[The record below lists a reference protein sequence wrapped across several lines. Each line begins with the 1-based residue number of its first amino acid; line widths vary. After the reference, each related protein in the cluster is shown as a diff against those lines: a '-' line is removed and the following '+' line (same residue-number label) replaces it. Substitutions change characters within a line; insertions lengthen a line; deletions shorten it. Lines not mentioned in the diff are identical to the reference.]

1 MVEPDV
7 FSALSDPT
15 RRQLVDWLAEEGR
28 GTATAFAGRLPIS
41 RQAVARHLGELE
53 TAGVVESM
61 RSGRET
67 VFSLRGDS
75 LTEAAGW
82 LEARA
87 VAWDQTLDRLKK
99 HLE

>member
-1 MVEPDV
+1 M
-7 FSALSDPT
+7 
-15 RRQLVDWLAEEGR
+15 
-28 GTATAFAGRLPIS
+28 
-41 RQAVARHLGELE
+41 E
-53 TAGVVESM
+53 TAGVVESV

-67 VFSLRGDS
+67 LFSLRGDS

-87 VAWDQTLDRLKK
+87 DAWDQTLDRLKK